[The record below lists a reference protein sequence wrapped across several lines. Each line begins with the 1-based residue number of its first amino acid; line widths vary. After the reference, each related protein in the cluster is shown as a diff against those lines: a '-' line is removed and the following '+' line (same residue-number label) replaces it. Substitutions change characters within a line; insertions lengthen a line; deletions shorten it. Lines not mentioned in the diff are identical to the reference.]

1 MEAVLG
7 FPFYSDQ
14 IFTDLWSDDQMM
26 RTEWIEDGSQRRLSP
41 TGSPQTSLETD
52 EAQTTREYHARSQLM
67 IKTQKWI
74 RHDWN
79 WCWLCVQVRKSR
91 IKILGASRRNPE
103 PPSQRIYGTS
113 WPRKL
118 INCFQYYRSQKY
130 FCQPTL
136 SLLVAPLFTLS
147 SQNWFLQMISCVVST
162 ISSDLAWSANK
173 WFREVQ

>member
-26 RTEWIEDGSQRRLSP
+26 RTEWIEDGSQRRLSH

-52 EAQTTREYHARSQLM
+52 EAQTTREYHARSQLK

-79 WCWLCVQVRKSR
+79 WCWLCVQVRKNR

-103 PPSQRIYGTS
+103 PPSQRIYRTS
-113 WPRKL
+113 WPGKL
-118 INCFQYYRSQKY
+118 IAFNIMSAYSEYYGSPTVY
-130 FCQPTL
+130 FIITKLISPNDFLC
-136 SLLVAPLFTLS
+136 SVHHIEWSCLVG
-147 SQNWFLQMISCVVST
+147 Q
-162 ISSDLAWSANK
+162 
-173 WFREVQ
+173 